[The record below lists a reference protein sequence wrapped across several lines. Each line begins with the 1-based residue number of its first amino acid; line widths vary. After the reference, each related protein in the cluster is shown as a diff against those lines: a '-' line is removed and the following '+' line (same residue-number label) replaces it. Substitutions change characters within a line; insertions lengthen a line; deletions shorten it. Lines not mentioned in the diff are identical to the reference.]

1 MIKNNNNYELVYT
14 TGEPEKFSPS
24 PEEIRTQREEHYYN
38 LVEWC
43 EHHGKEYGHYEA
55 DCIVAELLRELG
67 YGKVADAFEALP
79 KWYA

>member
-14 TGEPEKFSPS
+14 TGEPEDFVPS
-24 PEEIRTQREEHYYN
+24 PEEIRAQREAQYTDMI
-38 LVEWC
+38 EWC
-43 EHHGKEYGHYEA
+43 VHHGIEDGHFEA
-55 DCIVAELLRELG
+55 DSLVAQLLRELG